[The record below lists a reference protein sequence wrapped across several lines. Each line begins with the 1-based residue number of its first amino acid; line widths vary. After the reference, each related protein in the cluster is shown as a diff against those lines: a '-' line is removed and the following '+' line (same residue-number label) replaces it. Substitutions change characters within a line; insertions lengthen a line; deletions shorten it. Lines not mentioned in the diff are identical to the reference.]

1 MSDAVRVACVQVTS
15 TPDLAANI
23 DAACTFVRNAAADG
37 AKFVLLPENVTLLAG
52 GAAIRESAPEPGAHP
67 AREIFAN
74 VARDTGVWLL
84 AGSLAEKTDDGRL
97 ANRSLLFDADGATV
111 AEFDK
116 IHMFDMTLD
125 GGESYRESD
134 SYRPGDRAV
143 VADTPWGPLGMT
155 VCYDMRFPG
164 LYRTL
169 AQAGAVMLSVPSAF
183 TVPTGR
189 AHWHVL
195 LRARAIETG
204 CFVIAPA
211 QCGTHYGKRRTYG
224 HSLIIDPWGEILA
237 EAGEE
242 PGIIMADLDLSAV
255 DAARSKVPSLSHDRD
270 FAAPVPRARRDA
282 AE

>member
-1 MSDAVRVACVQVTS
+1 MSEPVRVACVQVTS
-15 TPDLAANI
+15 TPDMAANI
-23 DAACTFVRNAAADG
+23 DIACTFVRAAAADG
-37 AKFVLLPENVTLLAG
+37 AKLVLLPENATLLAG
-52 GAAIRESAPEPGAHP
+52 GNAIRETAPEPGGHP
-67 AREIFAN
+67 ARKAFAE
-74 VARDTGVWLL
+74 VARETGVWLL
-84 AGSLAEKTDDGRL
+84 AGSLAEKASDGRL
-97 ANRSLLFDADGATV
+97 ANRSLLFDADGATA

-116 IHMFDMTLD
+116 IHMFDVTLD
-125 GGESYRESD
+125 DGESYHESK

-143 VADTPWGPLGMT
+143 VAETPWGPLGMT

-164 LYRTL
+164 LYRDL

-204 CFVIAPA
+204 CFVFAPA

-242 PGIIMADLDLSAV
+242 PGVITADIDLGAV
-255 DAARSKVPSLSHDRD
+255 EAARSKVPSLSHDRD
-270 FAAPVPRARRDA
+270 YAPPRPIAAAKA